1 MRWWGQLKAIWDNA
15 GQLVELR
22 EEIATVQT
30 ACDQLRAD
38 VTRLDERTR
47 KQVQREKKGVEDFVD
62 HEIGKIPL
70 GHRVDIIRAAR
81 IKGIL

>member
-22 EEIATVQT
+22 EEIATLQT

-47 KQVQREKKGVEDFVD
+47 KQKQREEIRTEDTVQT
-62 HEIGKIPL
+62 ELSRIPL
-70 GHRVDIIRAAR
+70 GHRVDILRAAR
-81 IKGIL
+81 AKGIL

>member
-1 MRWWGQLKAIWDNA
+1 MRLWGQLKAIWDNA

-22 EEIATVQT
+22 GEVEVLQT

-47 KQVQREKKGVEDFVD
+47 KQKQRDEIRTEETVQRELGT
-62 HEIGKIPL
+62 IPI
-70 GHRVDIIRAAR
+70 GHRVDIIRAAKAR
-81 IKGIL
+81 GIL